1 MKKFKEYFDSLNK
14 FEKVIYIISFIP
26 AILGI
31 VFVVLALAN
40 VYSNSLNFVEL
51 FLSINIFLNGFIKFK
66 EHKILSIIEFIVG
79 VVAFVAFLVI

>member
-1 MKKFKEYFDSLNK
+1 
-14 FEKVIYIISFIP
+14 
-26 AILGI
+26 
-31 VFVVLALAN
+31 
-40 VYSNSLNFVEL
+40 LNFVEL